1 MDARAP
7 GREAAAPQL
16 AAPQLDD
23 DLEVGAA
30 PKISAHAYYVLG
42 FLFVLSTFN
51 FLDRQLLSI
60 LMEPIRAEL
69 GLSDTVLGLLSG
81 FAFALFY
88 ATLGIP
94 IARLADQYSRR
105 NIIAIAAALW
115 SVMTAISGFA
125 QGLVSLLLPR
135 IGVGVGQAGFS
146 PAAYSLIADYFHPAR
161 RATALAIYAAGVS
174 VGLLLGLAGGGWI
187 NHAFGWRMAFIVIGL
202 PGVLL
207 AFIFYLTAREPIR
220 GLLDGKVAPAAAT
233 PVMVSLRH
241 LWGLKTFRWLAIGS
255 GVHAI
260 CIYGILQWTPSYL
273 IRSFALDTREVG
285 LWLGIIVGISGLA
298 GTLIGGFTS
307 DWLTRRDR
315 RWYLLMPTFAIA
327 VSIPFYL
334 GSFLA
339 VAPAMAFF
347 LFFVPWFCGN
357 LLSGPCLAVIQV
369 LAPVHMRAMAGAFY
383 LLVLNLVGL
392 GAGPLVVGAA
402 SDLLHPFF
410 GKDALRWALSGVT
423 MLEFF
428 VVYAFLRASRT
439 VRDET
444 PA

>member
-23 DLEVGAA
+23 DLEVSAA

-174 VGLLLGLAGGGWI
+174 VG
-187 NHAFGWRMAFIVIGL
+187 
-202 PGVLL
+202 
-207 AFIFYLTAREPIR
+207 
-220 GLLDGKVAPAAAT
+220 
-233 PVMVSLRH
+233 
-241 LWGLKTFRWLAIGS
+241 
-255 GVHAI
+255 
-260 CIYGILQWTPSYL
+260 
-273 IRSFALDTREVG
+273 
-285 LWLGIIVGISGLA
+285 
-298 GTLIGGFTS
+298 
-307 DWLTRRDR
+307 
-315 RWYLLMPTFAIA
+315 
-327 VSIPFYL
+327 
-334 GSFLA
+334 
-339 VAPAMAFF
+339 
-347 LFFVPWFCGN
+347 
-357 LLSGPCLAVIQV
+357 
-369 LAPVHMRAMAGAFY
+369 
-383 LLVLNLVGL
+383 
-392 GAGPLVVGAA
+392 
-402 SDLLHPFF
+402 
-410 GKDALRWALSGVT
+410 
-423 MLEFF
+423 
-428 VVYAFLRASRT
+428 
-439 VRDET
+439 
-444 PA
+444 

>member
-285 LWLGIIVGISGLA
+285 LWRGIIVGISGLA
-298 GTLIGGFTS
+298 G
-307 DWLTRRDR
+307 
-315 RWYLLMPTFAIA
+315 P
-327 VSIPFYL
+327 
-334 GSFLA
+334 
-339 VAPAMAFF
+339 
-347 LFFVPWFCGN
+347 
-357 LLSGPCLAVIQV
+357 
-369 LAPVHMRAMAGAFY
+369 
-383 LLVLNLVGL
+383 
-392 GAGPLVVGAA
+392 
-402 SDLLHPFF
+402 
-410 GKDALRWALSGVT
+410 
-423 MLEFF
+423 
-428 VVYAFLRASRT
+428 
-439 VRDET
+439 
-444 PA
+444 